1 MRQFNLKK
9 LLCFLFLFF
18 SLISFAQITIR
29 GKVLDKNKRA
39 LEGASVYFN
48 NTLIGTTTDENG
60 AFEISIK
67 EGQYDLIISFLG
79 FKTINYPVNKSLPNK
94 SITFILLEDE
104 NVLDEIVIK
113 KIKYDDE
120 WKYNLQ
126 TFKQELLGQSD
137 FAKNCKISNPKVL
150 RFEFDQK
157 TMVLTAQAHKPL
169 QIINKDLGYL
179 ISFDL
184 VQFSLDKNYST
195 YLGYTRF
202 KALSGSKRKQKKW
215 SKNRQK
221 AYNGSKIH
229 FYKSLM
235 KNTTYKEGFIVNQFR
250 RVPNKKRPSEEE
262 IKKARELIKLSA
274 NSIDF
279 TKKINIPIT
288 SIDSARVIVSKA
300 ILPKFED
307 YLYNT
312 KLPVNEIIEMKD
324 SVFYLSFKDNLS
336 VVYTKE
342 KEGFN
347 YLKRNTFGK
356 LKEPG
361 PQTSSIIPRQRKMI
375 LDKLGILSNPLS
387 VFYEG
392 YWSFEKMAETLP
404 LDYEPN

>member
-184 VQFSLDKNYST
+184 VQFSLDK
-195 YLGYTRF
+195 
-202 KALSGSKRKQKKW
+202 
-215 SKNRQK
+215 
-221 AYNGSKIH
+221 
-229 FYKSLM
+229 
-235 KNTTYKEGFIVNQFR
+235 
-250 RVPNKKRPSEEE
+250 
-262 IKKARELIKLSA
+262 
-274 NSIDF
+274 
-279 TKKINIPIT
+279 
-288 SIDSARVIVSKA
+288 
-300 ILPKFED
+300 
-307 YLYNT
+307 
-312 KLPVNEIIEMKD
+312 IIAH
-324 SVFYLSFKDNLS
+324 
-336 VVYTKE
+336 
-342 KEGFN
+342 
-347 YLKRNTFGK
+347 
-356 LKEPG
+356 
-361 PQTSSIIPRQRKMI
+361 I
-375 LDKLGILSNPLS
+375 
-387 VFYEG
+387 
-392 YWSFEKMAETLP
+392 
-404 LDYEPN
+404 